1 MANFGWAYGIETEN
15 HRNQS
20 YILLLKFILGVPL
33 APSFGLARVACCVG
47 SVSPKCRDSHR
58 IEDAPRPLHPLTRWG
73 KSQHPWALVNKKYFF
88 TNLDGFLMQMA
99 RVRLKA
105 GLT

>member
-1 MANFGWAYGIETEN
+1 MIITWA
-15 HRNQS
+15 S
-20 YILLLKFILGVPL
+20 PSLCPLDALG
-33 APSFGLARVACCVG
+33 SRVAWG

-88 TNLDGFLMQMA
+88 THLDGFLMQMA